1 MSVQKENESWEAIRQ
16 RVLDRDGHACR
27 FCDMTETE
35 HQEQHDQGLHAHHVL
50 PRDAGGEDHPDNLVT
65 VCTACHRTIES
76 VHAAAVE
83 QHAGS
88 GMSDEEINQFYNK
101 YTSLADV
108 CLERLNDYLKR
119 QPSVER
125 AHSLYHQ
132 DDLTNL
138 ADGIYYTF
146 GSPDKKSGW
155 SIDDEYD
162 VLYLAGYVEGVENVA
177 HTLDAAR
184 TDGVDS
190 VI

>member
-1 MSVQKENESWEAIRQ
+1 MSVQKENDSWEATRQ

-88 GMSDEEINQFYNK
+88 GMSDEEIKQFYDQWI
-101 YTSLADV
+101 SVADNSFKK
-108 CLERLNDYLKR
+108 LNDYLKSH
-119 QPSVER
+119 PSLER
-125 AHSLYHQ
+125 AHGLYH
-132 DDLTNL
+132 
-138 ADGIYYTF
+138 G
-146 GSPDKKSGW
+146 
-155 SIDDEYD
+155 DDEINLSDAIDHAFVNPAYSESWTVD
-162 VLYLAGYVEGVENVA
+162 GEFDFLYLVGYARGVEQVALQLDNARVEGV
-177 HTLDAAR
+177 D
-184 TDGVDS
+184 D